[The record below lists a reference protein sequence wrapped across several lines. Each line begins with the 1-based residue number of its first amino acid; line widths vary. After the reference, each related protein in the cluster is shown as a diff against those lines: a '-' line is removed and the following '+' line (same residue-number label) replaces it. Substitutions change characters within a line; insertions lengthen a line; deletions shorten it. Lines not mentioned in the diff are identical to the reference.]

1 MSSAADRLNAKHEK
15 ALRELLKL
23 PGNKRC
29 VTCVGPGSLAPQY
42 ACVTFGTFLCTTCSG
57 VHREFQ
63 FRVKSISGSY
73 FTADE
78 VAMLSRCGNDY
89 ARARYLAGWTGTDM
103 ERRFPIVMNTKM
115 RQLKD
120 FVRAVFHEKKFENE
134 SAAPPR
140 SHSQVPP
147 PHTQHISEA
156 VKSESSQ
163 VV

>member
-134 SAAPPR
+134 GAAPPPQ
-140 SHSQVPP
+140 SQ
-147 PHTQHISEA
+147 
-156 VKSESSQ
+156 SQ
-163 VV
+163 SQAQSQSQSQSQPQSQSQS